1 MLFRSDATQNLL
13 TQGMSFAQSIA
24 NLAIKDARKNAIAM
38 KAVAIVE
45 LAINTAKSISNA
57 ITGAT
62 ASATATGPGAVVATP
77 IFIAS
82 QIATV
87 LAAAAQ
93 AAAIISA
100 PLPSVNAGSSAPP
113 SSGNSSYGTPYSS
126 GNPAPSIPN
135 TPQSI
140 PIPQQV
146 YVTETD
152 ISGTQHK
159 VNVIENLS
167 KIH

>member
-1 MLFRSDATQNLL
+1 MAVGIPTF
-13 TQGMSFAQSIA
+13 SFEKMVKPQVIT
-24 NLAIKDARKNAIAM
+24 I
-38 KAVAIVE
+38 E
-45 LAINTAKSISNA
+45 LARPKVEPPPPPPSPDLSV
-57 ITGAT
+57 
-62 ASATATGPGAVVATP
+62 P
-77 IFIAS
+77 
-82 QIATV
+82 
-87 LAAAAQ
+87 AA
-93 AAAIISA
+93 
-100 PLPSVNAGSSAPP
+100 PSVP
-113 SSGNSSYGTPYSS
+113 S
-126 GNPAPSIPN
+126 